1 MKMKRYIVEGLV
13 LALLLGG
20 CKAAGTKMIMLE
32 ASPEVEVTVNSACR
46 NSAILPL
53 KDEAGLKSAL
63 RSHSSAAMKRLK
75 LKTTAKEAKSTFSTT
90 KIELGIYETCQE
102 KSDKNPPPVRLHEK
116 LTLQH
121 TKTKELY
128 VFEMDTLINNQKL
141 NPNQLAVP
149 KVDYESYL
157 LPLTQLAYQKAKI
170 FFSRKK

>member
-1 MKMKRYIVEGLV
+1 M
-13 LALLLGG
+13 LLLLILAG

-75 LKTTAKEAKSTFSTT
+75 LKTTAKEAKSTFTTT
-90 KIELGIYETCQE
+90 KIELAIYETCQG
-102 KSDKNPPPVRLHEK
+102 KSDNNPPPVRLHEK

-121 TKTKELY
+121 TKTKEMY

-149 KVDYESYL
+149 KVDYEAYL
-157 LPLTQLAYQKAKI
+157 LPVTQLAYQKAKT